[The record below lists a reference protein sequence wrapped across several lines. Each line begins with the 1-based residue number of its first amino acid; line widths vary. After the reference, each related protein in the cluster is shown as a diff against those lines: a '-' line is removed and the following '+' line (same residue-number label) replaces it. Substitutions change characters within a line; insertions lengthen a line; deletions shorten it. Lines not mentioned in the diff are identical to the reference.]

1 MKGLVRMVI
10 PSRNNHI
17 PQLSPFSSYLREFFD
32 RFDMVLY
39 FGVPYHVS
47 DPVLSLRIL
56 FNSLKGGGLCFIK
69 TMAIAERGRY
79 CEYGKR
85 RDRKGR
91 IASKPS
97 TLLGGWAWFVPS
109 LEALTGMM
117 MDVGFHVRKVSFH
130 EDNRALALGERSRH
144 VDMLRAGLS
153 KPHIR

>member
-1 MKGLVRMVI
+1 MHVENRSLY
-10 PSRNNHI
+10 SLDN
-17 PQLSPFSSYLREFFD
+17 QEFLD

-39 FGVPYHVS
+39 FGVLYHVS

-56 FNSLKGGGLCFIK
+56 FNSLKDGGLCFVETRAVAGK
-69 TMAIAERGRY
+69 GRY

-109 LEALTGMM
+109 PGALIGMM
-117 MDVGFHVRKVSFH
+117 MDVGFHVRKVTFH
-130 EDNRALALGERSRH
+130 TDNRALALGERNRH

-153 KPHIR
+153 KPRIR